1 MAGLTRRVLVYPPAM
16 IWPANLAQIALN
28 KSFHTEQNLPANG
41 WTISRLKYFLTIFI
55 AYGLYY
61 VIPNDICG
69 FLFYFNWP
77 TWIAPDNVLLTTL
90 MGTVSGMGLN
100 PWPSF
105 DYTYW
110 QVWTV

>member
-1 MAGLTRRVLVYPPAM
+1 MV
-16 IWPANLAQIALN
+16 
-28 KSFHTEQNLPANG
+28 
-41 WTISRLKYFLTIFI
+41 
-55 AYGLYY
+55 
-61 VIPNDICG
+61 PNDAAN

-90 MGTVSGMGLN
+90 MGTYSGMGELRHTGGMPLTPWELTSPRLYPGIN

-110 QVWTV
+110 NLDPWVSAMG